1 MGSVPCF
8 TAQRNQSPLHSEPRN
23 DPQTRTL
30 ELGKLLRRQPVAV
43 STGALRAQV
52 SGQCR
57 GGRRLCR
64 RGAHRQAYVSS
75 WRTGTVSTPSSSA
88 QLCSLL
94 PPWCQGKGHTH
105 PGIS

>member
-8 TAQRNQSPLHSEPRN
+8 TAQRNQSPLHSDPWN
-23 DPQTRTL
+23 DPQMCTL
-30 ELGKLLRRQPVAV
+30 ELGKLLHRQPVAV
-43 STGALRAQV
+43 SISALQARV
-52 SGQCR
+52 FGQCR
-57 GGRRLCR
+57 GGLWLCR

-105 PGIS
+105 LGIS